1 MGNVIEI
8 SLDDLHNEN
17 HILRN
22 KSSLVNIHDISSL
35 QTLIS
40 DMKREILLSAHAT
53 GISAIQL
60 GVPLRIFVINMER
73 AENKEIVAI
82 NPVILSVSGRMQ
94 ERAEGCLSLP
104 DYSGKVKRRNKVS
117 FVALDM
123 FGEKKRYDFSGYTSA
138 VIQHE
143 IDHLDGILYWDRMEE
158 PQIPTRRMV
167 SVKDKS

>member
-8 SLDDLHNEN
+8 GLDDLYNEN

-22 KSSLVNIHDISSL
+22 KSSLVSIHDISSL
-35 QTLIS
+35 QSLIS
-40 DMKREILLSAHAT
+40 NMKKEILLSSHAT

-60 GVPLRIFVINMER
+60 GIPLRIFVINMDR
-73 AENKEIVAI
+73 IENKEIVAI

-104 DYSGKVKRRNKVS
+104 DYSGKVKRRNKIS

-123 FGEKKRYDFSGYTSA
+123 FGKEKRYDCSGYTSA

-143 IDHLDGILYWDRMEE
+143 FDHLDGILYWDRMEE
-158 PQIPTRRMV
+158 PRIPTRRIT
-167 SVKDKS
+167 SINDKV